1 MRCHLFCQL
10 TALGETDIPRRRT
23 DQAAHRVGFRVF
35 AHIKPDQADAERL
48 RELLRKLSLAD
59 TGGTREEEGTHRAV
73 RLVKARTGET
83 DGRHYRVHRFVLTEN
98 PLLQVFRQVIQ
109 LLFVALRERRHRDL
123 RHLRDGFLNLPLVD
137 YALSGFGRQEPLRGT
152 RLIDHIDRLIRQ
164 PLITHIAL
172 RKRYRGLNRL
182 IGVLEAVM
190 LLKLRAKPLQDLN

>member
-1 MRCHLFCQL
+1 M
-10 TALGETDIPRRRT
+10 
-23 DQAAHRVGFRVF
+23 
-35 AHIKPDQADAERL
+35 
-48 RELLRKLSLAD
+48 
-59 TGGTREEEGTHRAV
+59 
-73 RLVKARTGET
+73 
-83 DGRHYRVHRFVLTEN
+83 
-98 PLLQVFRQVIQ
+98 IQ

-190 LLKLRAKPLQDLN
+190 LLKLRAKPLQNLN